1 MIYLFKKHSKRW
13 IFSSFYLTE
22 DLSDDDL
29 RQKRTTTKKSL
40 IVRSQDLNIQTELF
54 AHFDNDDQLHST
66 DESDGQNTPSQGTS
80 DQTTSDQG
88 TSDQGTLDQGASDQ
102 TISDQG
108 ASDQTTS
115 DQGPSDQTTNQGTS
129 RRSVPDSSNE
139 TADKI
144 EIPQQIELRNTTI
157 GSLFD
162 GSNSPFS
169 ITIYSYIDGNE
180 IKDMRLEYDD
190 VRLTLRAYISI
201 FIYQNDIK

>member
-1 MIYLFKKHSKRW
+1 M
-13 IFSSFYLTE
+13 
-22 DLSDDDL
+22 
-29 RQKRTTTKKSL
+29 
-40 IVRSQDLNIQTELF
+40 IVRQDDLNIQTELF
-54 AHFDNDDQLHST
+54 THFENDDQLHST

-88 TSDQGTLDQGASDQ
+88 TSDQGT
-102 TISDQG
+102 SDQG
-108 ASDQTTS
+108 TSDQGTSDQDSSDQTTS

-129 RRSVPDSSNE
+129 RRSVPDSLNE
-139 TADKI
+139 TSDRI

-169 ITIYSYIDGNE
+169 ITIYSYINGNE

-190 VRLTLRAYISI
+190 VRLTLRAYIYE
-201 FIYQNDIK
+201 FLY